1 MIIPNGECCHRFM
14 NRLFMWSP
22 KFIHNGKNLVI
33 FDITLDILKESLN
46 LGYNK
51 VMISDLKY
59 RWGSCTPKNNLNF
72 NWRLIKAPMFVIEY
86 VIVHELAH
94 FLESNHTLRF
104 WNIVSVQVPH
114 YQKAKGWLKEHGDLL
129 EQDL

>member
-46 LGYNK
+46 LGNK
-51 VMISDLKY
+51 NVKDFLTYI
-59 RWGSCTPKNNLNF
+59 PHPNL
-72 NWRLIKAPMFVIEY
+72 LY
-86 VIVHELAH
+86 
-94 FLESNHTLRF
+94 
-104 WNIVSVQVPH
+104 PH
-114 YQKAKGWLKEHGDLL
+114 IF
-129 EQDL
+129 

>member
-46 LGYNK
+46 LGEDI
-51 VMISDLKY
+51 ISLQ
-59 RWGSCTPKNNLNF
+59 KNLD
-72 NWRLIKAPMFVIEY
+72 RKDTL
-86 VIVHELAH
+86 
-94 FLESNHTLRF
+94 FLGYTCRNH
-104 WNIVSVQVPH
+104 
-114 YQKAKGWLKEHGDLL
+114 
-129 EQDL
+129 

>member
-46 LGYNK
+46 LGGY
-51 VMISDLKY
+51 S
-59 RWGSCTPKNNLNF
+59 
-72 NWRLIKAPMFVIEY
+72 RL
-86 VIVHELAH
+86 
-94 FLESNHTLRF
+94 
-104 WNIVSVQVPH
+104 
-114 YQKAKGWLKEHGDLL
+114 G
-129 EQDL
+129 